1 MAKKKTFLQQEKDA
15 AKRLHIRQLN
25 YQSNML
31 KTIEQAVLP
40 QFAQDPDEATWSA
53 LTTTK
58 RIFTEADVIKM
69 QDEAMRLYYEDPGA
83 RCIIDTM
90 VNFVVG
96 KDAHITPADKSP
108 RTKKWWDLFTK
119 SNKFDKRM
127 KEMVKRTFRDGEAF
141 TRLYRNSKKGEPL
154 LMRFVDP
161 QQIKD
166 SLGRGK
172 NYTYGIQVD
181 PNDVETVI
189 AYWLKNGKSI
199 PAKEMVHSKILVDS
213 NVKRGVSFLVG
224 VAKYIVKYG
233 GWLDDRIMINKI
245 RTIFHMVMKV
255 SGISPAGMTDQFSDT
270 TGKTPTGGTPNKQ
283 LPKPGSTLV
292 SSPGLEYEF
301 KNLNIR
307 AQDTKDDGRLIELQ
321 VAKGTNLT
329 EYIVRGDSSNSN
341 YSSTMVSESPMV
353 RNFEARQDEFEEYFQ
368 EIYARVIQDG
378 KRQGKVPKNA
388 SEECEVNFSAL
399 IHRNVKEETEAY
411 AIQNRVLKIVSKK
424 TISEKMGYDY
434 EKELKLM
441 EDEEKEEGFNEEDE
455 SEENN
460 ITEEIHSDV

>member
-1 MAKKKTFLQQEKDA
+1 
-15 AKRLHIRQLN
+15 
-25 YQSNML
+25 ML
-31 KTIEQAVLP
+31 
-40 QFAQDPDEATWSA
+40 
-53 LTTTK
+53 
-58 RIFTEADVIKM
+58 
-69 QDEAMRLYYEDPGA
+69 
-83 RCIIDTM
+83 
-90 VNFVVG
+90 
-96 KDAHITPADKSP
+96 
-108 RTKKWWDLFTK
+108 
-119 SNKFDKRM
+119 
-127 KEMVKRTFRDGEAF
+127 FRSF
-141 TRLYRNSKKGEPL
+141 S
-154 LMRFVDP
+154 
-161 QQIKD
+161 
-166 SLGRGK
+166 
-172 NYTYGIQVD
+172 YGIETDKQ
-181 PNDVETVI
+181 DVETVLN
-189 AYWLKNGKSI
+189 YHLKNGKFI
-199 PAKEMVHSKILVDS
+199 PAREMVHSKILVDS

-255 SGISPAGMTDQFSDT
+255 SGITPSALTNQFDDT
-270 TGKTPTGGTPNKQ
+270 TGKTPTGGTANKQ

-368 EIYARVIQDG
+368 EIYAKVIQDG
-378 KRQGKVPKNA
+378 KRQGKVPKGA

-411 AIQNRVLKIVSKK
+411 AIQNKALKIVSKK
-424 TISEKMGYDY
+424 TVSEKLGYDY
-434 EKELKLM
+434 EKEWKQIEE
-441 EDEEKEEGFNEEDE
+441 EDKKDAEKGFNEE
-455 SEENN
+455 EENKN
-460 ITEEIHSDV
+460 AEVEENRDVV